1 MKPERPLGAA
11 AEEGARAVRGLA
23 AAAQDIMGELEA
35 ALAGAHA
42 RQGGPAPQPPDPSPS
57 SQLAS
62 LQAEYLKRCAGDR
75 PAFASP
81 PPPHPLPPPP
91 PPSPAPPPP
100 RPRPRPRPI
109 APLAPRPRDVRCPQG
124 GSLSAIWSPGL

>member
-62 LQAEYLKRCAGDR
+62 LQAEYLKRCAGDH

-81 PPPHPLPPPP
+81 PPPPSS
-91 PPSPAPPPP
+91 PPSKGDPCP
-100 RPRPRPRPI
+100 RVP
-109 APLAPRPRDVRCPQG
+109 V
-124 GSLSAIWSPGL
+124 